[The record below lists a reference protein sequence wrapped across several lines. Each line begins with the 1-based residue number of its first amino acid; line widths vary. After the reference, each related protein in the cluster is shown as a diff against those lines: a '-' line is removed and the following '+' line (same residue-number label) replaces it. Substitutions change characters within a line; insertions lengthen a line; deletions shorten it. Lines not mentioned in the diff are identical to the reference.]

1 MEKNSNKDT
10 GAGVG
15 RAPHVN
21 VRLDAATYDRLK
33 LEALMKGKSA
43 TALSTEILEEGVN
56 RLWPECRE
64 RMQEYY
70 GKENK

>member
-1 MEKNSNKDT
+1 M
-10 GAGVG
+10 
-15 RAPHVN
+15 N

-43 TALSTEILEEGVN
+43 TALSAEILEEGVN

-64 RMQEYY
+64 RMQEFY
-70 GKENK
+70 GKEKK